1 MAQSINL
8 IPHEEKQEQEKEKLV
23 KVSTILSVLLLLVAG
38 AVAAYF
44 FNSKSEVQ
52 KSIAT
57 KEAEIEDSRAQI
69 KRMSDIEIVARNL
82 FAKYKALNTIFD
94 TKFNYSLLLEELR
107 TRTPSTIKIDDLTIT
122 ATSSITISGSGDNYL
137 AVAQFINDLTDE
149 NFEGGHE
156 GLENLFSD
164 VVLNSV
170 NLESKTN
177 RASYFMN
184 VSFRLDKLAVK

>member
-94 TKFNYSLLLEELR
+94 TKFTKACFKLFKSLFMSFL
-107 TRTPSTIKIDDLTIT
+107 
-122 ATSSITISGSGDNYL
+122 SSLI
-137 AVAQFINDLTDE
+137 FI
-149 NFEGGHE
+149 
-156 GLENLFSD
+156 
-164 VVLNSV
+164 
-170 NLESKTN
+170 
-177 RASYFMN
+177 
-184 VSFRLDKLAVK
+184 